1 MPDLKVKLDTL
12 LSHAADCQMLGSLST
27 DAETRAQYRERAAQF
42 RALAEEVRKQIATKA
57 RSDYE
62 FLIEQAARCR
72 GLAAGVDDDAM
83 KADLMTLAADLEQ
96 TAKTG
101 RGD

>member
-1 MPDLKVKLDTL
+1 MPDLKLKLDAL
-12 LSHAADCQMLGSLST
+12 LSHAADCQMLGALST
-27 DAETRAQYRERAAQF
+27 DAETRAERHERAEQF
-42 RALAEEVRKQIATKA
+42 RALAEQVRKQITAKS
-57 RSDYE
+57 RSDFE
-62 FLIEQAARCR
+62 FLFEQAARCR

-83 KADLMTLAADLEQ
+83 KTDLMTLAEDLER

>member
-1 MPDLKVKLDTL
+1 MPDLKLKLDTL

-27 DAETRAQYRERAAQF
+27 DAETRAQYRERAEQL
-42 RALAEEVRKQIATKA
+42 RTLAEQVRKQITAKP
-57 RSDYE
+57 RSDFE
-62 FLIEQAARCR
+62 FLFEQAARCR
-72 GLAAGVDDDAM
+72 GLAAGMDDDAM

-96 TAKTG
+96 SAKTG